1 MSALIFIGNAIAI
14 VILVLTSLRNDKRK
28 PGEPMIGIFEYK
40 EKLERKHAN
49 VPKSPAY
56 LKRVS

>member
-1 MSALIFIGNAIAI
+1 MSALIFIANAVAI

-28 PGEPMIGIFEYK
+28 PGERMIGIFEYK
-40 EKLERKHAN
+40 EKLEQKRPRSNNPVH
-49 VPKSPAY
+49 

>member
-1 MSALIFIGNAIAI
+1 MSALIFIANALAI

-28 PGEPMIGIFEYK
+28 PGERMIGIFEYK
-40 EKLERKHAN
+40 EKLEKKRPRPN
-49 VPKSPAY
+49 SPVH

>member
-40 EKLERKHAN
+40 EKLERKRAK
-49 VPKSPAY
+49 VRQTPDY
-56 LKRVS
+56 LKRVI